1 MVYRNIRFIMNPLK
15 KYTEKLL
22 IILSY
27 VEKRV
32 QRYALPFTRYSL
44 IYVRISIYSIKTS
57 KLLSSTRLHKVSYDI
72 FPCSLIRTLQ
82 QKHQAQ

>member
-1 MVYRNIRFIMNPLK
+1 MNPLK

-27 VEKRV
+27 QEKRV

-44 IYVRISIYSIKTS
+44 IYVGNQIHFIKTN
-57 KLLSSTRLHKVSYDI
+57 KLLSSKLLRKVGYDI
-72 FPCSLIRTLQ
+72 FPCNLNRILL
-82 QKHQAQ
+82 QKHQEQ